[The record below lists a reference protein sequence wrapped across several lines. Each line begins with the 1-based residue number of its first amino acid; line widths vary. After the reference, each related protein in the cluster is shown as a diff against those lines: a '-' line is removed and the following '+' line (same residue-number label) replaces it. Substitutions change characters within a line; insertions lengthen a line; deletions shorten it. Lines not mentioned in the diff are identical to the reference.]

1 MFGFFKKAKDQE
13 PQPQDAGPFQPIV
26 DVGTAFSYVKVSFDG
41 VRTVSL
47 GLKTDTIQ
55 ESKFALEEV
64 KLLRKTVQ
72 SVKKEIKSQMSEI
85 RQVQANRVANRG
97 VMMPGG
103 GKLGTVIRFL
113 ERADRASQRGEV
125 SSTLKSVQDTVIN
138 PLDQM
143 LLVCDKFEI
152 VLKKEIIAG

>member
-1 MFGFFKKAKDQE
+1 
-13 PQPQDAGPFQPIV
+13 
-26 DVGTAFSYVKVSFDG
+26 
-41 VRTVSL
+41 
-47 GLKTDTIQ
+47 
-55 ESKFALEEV
+55 
-64 KLLRKTVQ
+64 
-72 SVKKEIKSQMSEI
+72 MSEL